1 MLRVAQEV
9 DVGFGAPVQRQSAA
23 AQEALEGAVGPLF
36 AEIACD
42 GGAQILDRDAAP
54 KQAQGRR
61 DGAAVAAD
69 EGGRLQPLQGV
80 RRPQQ
85 REAHIGGDVQ
95 AEAPGDAVHQLREI
109 GAEQGGRAQERLA
122 ERTARDEV
130 GPEAAL
136 PGDAGEK
143 QRVGPDRKP
152 GDETGAGA
160 EGGAARPEQAA
171 EEGRRDL
178 GDGREGQ
185 KPDGGEGRLA
195 RAPVIHVGE
204 EQHDG
209 DGDAPHAQ
217 DEAAEIGR
225 AGRSRIA
232 RHAREAAAAQHER
245 QHEMVGD
252 HDGEGHRFD
261 DDHRGGGRQPAEKGR
276 EGDQVG
282 AVAKRQRQHGHVAVD
297 LAGAERGEAG
307 EGERHHED
315 VDEDEIER
323 EQPGDA
329 AHVLD
334 GAVLDDRHV
343 ELPGQ
348 QERGEA
354 RQEDEG

>member
-1 MLRVAQEV
+1 MQLAVEHRDALAGMIEGVLQEIAAVLNRRRGIVEKLQRRLGRDVAAAQEQRQGQARRGGADGRGEQMLRVAQEV

-54 KQAQGRR
+54 EQAQGRR

-225 AGRSRIA
+225 A
-232 RHAREAAAAQHER
+232 
-245 QHEMVGD
+245 D
-252 HDGEGHRFD
+252 
-261 DDHRGGGRQPAEKGR
+261 
-276 EGDQVG
+276 
-282 AVAKRQRQHGHVAVD
+282 
-297 LAGAERGEAG
+297 
-307 EGERHHED
+307 
-315 VDEDEIER
+315 
-323 EQPGDA
+323 
-329 AHVLD
+329 
-334 GAVLDDRHV
+334 
-343 ELPGQ
+343 
-348 QERGEA
+348 
-354 RQEDEG
+354 